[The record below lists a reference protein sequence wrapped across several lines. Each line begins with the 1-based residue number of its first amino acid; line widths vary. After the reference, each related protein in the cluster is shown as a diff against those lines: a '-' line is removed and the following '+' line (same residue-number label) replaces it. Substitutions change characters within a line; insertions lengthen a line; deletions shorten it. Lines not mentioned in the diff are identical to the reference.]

1 MQSNFKIG
9 DMVQLKSHCRDSGR
23 LALVI
28 EMGYLQDCDI
38 VYIDTNEKVTAKI
51 ANLEM
56 VSESR

>member
-1 MQSNFKIG
+1 VQSNFKIG
-9 DMVQLKSHCRDSGR
+9 DMVQLKSHCRESGR

-38 VYIDTNEKVTAKI
+38 VYIDTNERVTARL

-56 VSESR
+56 ISESR

>member
-1 MQSNFKIG
+1 MQSDFKIG
-9 DMVQLKSHCRDSGR
+9 DLVELKSHCRDSGR
-23 LALVI
+23 LALII

-38 VYIDTNEKVTAKI
+38 VYMDTNERVTAKI

>member
-1 MQSNFKIG
+1 VQSSFKIG
-9 DMVQLKSHCRDSGR
+9 DMVQLKSHCRESGR

-38 VYIDTNEKVTAKI
+38 VYIDTNERVTARL